1 VLNSLELTLRIQK
14 DELYC
19 PCCKRWVAKGVP
31 GVNDEIHGKS
41 PGESSS
47 VEVSFVLASSNL
59 TADACSR
66 IKPSDH

>member
-1 VLNSLELTLRIQK
+1 
-14 DELYC
+14 
-19 PCCKRWVAKGVP
+19 
-31 GVNDEIHGKS
+31 VNDEIHGKS